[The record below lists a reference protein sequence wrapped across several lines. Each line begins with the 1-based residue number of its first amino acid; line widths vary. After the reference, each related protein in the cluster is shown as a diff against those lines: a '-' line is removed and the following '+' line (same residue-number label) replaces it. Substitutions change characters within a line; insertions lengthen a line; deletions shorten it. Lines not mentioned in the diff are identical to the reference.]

1 MRPVFALVGR
11 PNVGKS
17 TLFNCLTGSR
27 AALVSDFPGLTRD
40 RHYGAGRLGGRPY
53 IAIDTGGLSG
63 EREGIDVLMAK
74 QVMQAIDEAD
84 RVLFLVDARSGLTGA
99 DETIVQQLRATGKR
113 MTLVVN
119 KSEHM
124 NPALAA
130 GEFAALGIG
139 DVHCIASAHG
149 EGVVA
154 MMRALFADLPPDE
167 AEAADAQEGVR
178 IAVIGRPNVGKST
191 LVNRILGEE
200 RMLTFDAPGTTRDSI
215 FVPFE
220 RDGKRYTLIDTAGV
234 RRRSRVHETI
244 EKFSIIKTLQA
255 IEAAH
260 VVLLVLDAR
269 QGIGEQDARLLGHAV
284 ESGRALV
291 VAVNKWDG
299 LDDDERNAIRSTL
312 ERKLSFIDYATV
324 HYISALHGSGVG
336 HLFESIDIAHAAAG
350 KALSTPMLTRLLH
363 AAVERHAPPL
373 VRGRRIKLRY
383 AHQGGHYPPIIVI
396 HGNQTESTPDSYRR
410 YLEGVFR
417 EALDLAGTPIRIEFK
432 TAVNPYKG
440 RAAPRKGAPLRKT
453 RRLAG
458 RNRPRGARSKPS

>member
-1 MRPVFALVGR
+1 MKPVLALVGR

-40 RHYGAGRLGGRPY
+40 RHYGSGRLGGRPY
-53 IAIDTGGLSG
+53 IVIDTGGLSG
-63 EREGIDVLMAK
+63 EREGIDEKMAQ
-74 QVMQAIDEAD
+74 QVSQAIAEAD
-84 RVLFLVDARSGLTGA
+84 RVLFLVDARAGLTGA
-99 DETIVQQLRATGKR
+99 DETIAQQLRASGKPLS
-113 MTLVVN
+113 LVVN
-119 KSEHM
+119 KSERM

-130 GEFAALGIG
+130 SEFAALGIA

-149 EGVVA
+149 EGVA
-154 MMRALFADLPPDE
+154 TMMRALLGEAPPEETEGDDADD
-167 AEAADAQEGVR
+167 GIR
-178 IAVIGRPNVGKST
+178 IALIGRPNVGKST
-191 LVNRILGEE
+191 LANRILGEE

-215 FVPFE
+215 FLPFE
-220 RDGKRYTLIDTAGV
+220 RDGRRYTLIDTAGV

-255 IEAAH
+255 IDAAH

-299 LDDDERNAIRSTL
+299 LDHDEREEIRSTL

-324 HYISALHGSGVG
+324 HFISALHGSGVG
-336 HLFESIDIAHAAAG
+336 HLFESIDRAHEAAG
-350 KALSTPMLTRLLH
+350 KSLSTPQLTRLLH

-373 VRGRRIKLRY
+373 VHGRRIKLRY
-383 AHQGGHYPPIIVI
+383 AHQGGHHPPVIVI
-396 HGNQTESTPDSYRR
+396 HGNQTEATPDSYRR
-410 YLEGVFR
+410 YLEGWFR
-417 EALDLAGTPIRIEFK
+417 DALNLSGTPVRIELR
-432 TAVNPYKG
+432 TAANPYKG
-440 RAAPRKGAPLRKT
+440 RKQPPPRKS
-453 RRLAG
+453 RRTPA
-458 RNRPRGARSKPS
+458 RNRRAR

>member
-1 MRPVFALVGR
+1 MKPVIALVGR

-63 EREGIDVLMAK
+63 EREGIDALMEK

-84 RVLFLVDARSGLTGA
+84 RVLLLVDARGGLTGA
-99 DETIVQQLRATGKR
+99 DESIVQQLRGTGKPL
-113 MTLVVN
+113 TLVVN
-119 KSEHM
+119 KSERM

-149 EGVVA
+149 EGVSA
-154 MMRALFADLPPDE
+154 MMHALLSTSPPDE
-167 AEAADAQEGVR
+167 ASEAEELEGVR

-200 RMLTFDAPGTTRDSI
+200 RMLTFDEPGTTRDSI
-215 FVPFE
+215 FVPFV
-220 RDGKRYTLIDTAGV
+220 RDGKPYTLIDTAGV

-299 LDDDERNAIRSTL
+299 LDDDERNTIRATL
-312 ERKLSFIDYATV
+312 ERKLSFVDYATV

-363 AAVERHAPPL
+363 TAVERHAPPL

-410 YLEGVFR
+410 YLEGFFR

-440 RAAPRKGAPLRKT
+440 RSRTPLRKT

-458 RNRPRGARSKPS
+458 RNRPRTGRSKPS